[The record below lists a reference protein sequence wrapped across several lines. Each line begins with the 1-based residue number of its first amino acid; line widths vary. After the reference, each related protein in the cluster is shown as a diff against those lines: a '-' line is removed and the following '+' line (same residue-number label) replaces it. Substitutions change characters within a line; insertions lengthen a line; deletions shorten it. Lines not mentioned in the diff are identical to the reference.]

1 MLGPAIG
8 PIAGGFIAE
17 NTTWRWVF
25 YATSVTAAFIQIVA
39 FFFLPETYAPV
50 ILCWKAKKLRKET
63 GNQDYR
69 TESERKRQS
78 PGTILSTALI
88 RPFRLLTT
96 QPIVQIL
103 ALYMAFGKWHNFR
116 LTAVPKS

>member
-25 YATSVTAAFIQIVA
+25 YATSITAGFIQIVA
-39 FFFLPETYAPV
+39 FFFLPETYTPV
-50 ILCWKAKKLRKET
+50 ILGWKAKKLRKET

-78 PGTILSTALI
+78 PGKILSTALI

-103 ALYMAFGKWHNFR
+103 ALYMAFGK
-116 LTAVPKS
+116 